1 MSEPQEQGTQGDDR
15 SRLEPVYR
23 EVNQLLLL
31 LPDAEDDGG
40 LSLYTELL
48 AVTSWRQL
56 DAPWSKKGMQRYA
69 GVPLIIDNVH
79 KVPSTIDSPLDW
91 FVVAH
96 GALRDAGDEAVFT
109 TSSLNVAIQLINAYR
124 HKWLPMACIPR
135 IGRRSPMTGR
145 ESHYLQVLTSLAGE
159 PEAGA
164 A

>member
-1 MSEPQEQGTQGDDR
+1 MTAAQEQGTQGDER
-15 SRLEPVYR
+15 RRLEPVYR

-40 LSLYTELL
+40 LSLYAELL
-48 AVTSWRQL
+48 GVTSWQQL
-56 DAPWSKKGMQRYA
+56 DAPWSKKGMQRFA
-69 GVPLIIDNVH
+69 GVRLIVDNVH

-96 GALRDAGDEAVFT
+96 AAMADTGDEAVFT
-109 TSSLNVAIQLINAYR
+109 SSSLNVVIQLVNAYR

-135 IGRRSPMTGR
+135 IGRRSPVNGR
-145 ESHYLQVLTSLAGE
+145 ESHYLQVLNSFAE
-159 PEAGA
+159 PPREGA